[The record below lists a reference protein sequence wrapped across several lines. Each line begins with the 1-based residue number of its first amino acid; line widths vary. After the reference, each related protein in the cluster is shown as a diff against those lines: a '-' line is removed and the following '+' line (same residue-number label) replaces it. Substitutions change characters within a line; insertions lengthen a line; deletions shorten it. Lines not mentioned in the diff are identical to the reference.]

1 MEEKLLNDAAAYLK
15 RGIACFEKERNKM
28 ADEITFKRVD
38 LGDGVVFE
46 GEILNGTQFVYGK
59 YSAPKVTYI
68 GEFDKN
74 SDMEGMGKLTL
85 VPDGQTI
92 IVKVGTFRGKGAN
105 GLPLLNG
112 IGKEYFNG
120 RLRFAGMYVDGEQH
134 GFGVSYREDG
144 SKQYEGKFAHG
155 RFHGKGVL
163 TKEDGT
169 TVKVE
174 YENGKTVCVDGI
186 RVG

>member
-1 MEEKLLNDAAAYLK
+1 
-15 RGIACFEKERNKM
+15 M

-38 LGDGVVFE
+38 LGDGVIFE
-46 GEILNGTQFVYGK
+46 GEILNGTRFVYGK

-68 GEFDKN
+68 GEFDEN
-74 SDMEGMGKLTL
+74 SDMAGMGKLTL
-85 VPDGQTI
+85 SPDGQTI
-92 IVKVGTFRGKGAN
+92 VNIGTFRGKAAN

-112 IGKEYFNG
+112 IGEKYFNG
-120 RLRFAGMYVDGEQH
+120 RLLFVGMFVNGEQQ
-134 GFGVSYREDG
+134 GFGISYRDDG
-144 SKQYEGKFAHG
+144 SKQYEGEFAHG

-169 TVKVE
+169 TAKVE
-174 YENGKTVCVDGI
+174 YENGKVVFVDGH